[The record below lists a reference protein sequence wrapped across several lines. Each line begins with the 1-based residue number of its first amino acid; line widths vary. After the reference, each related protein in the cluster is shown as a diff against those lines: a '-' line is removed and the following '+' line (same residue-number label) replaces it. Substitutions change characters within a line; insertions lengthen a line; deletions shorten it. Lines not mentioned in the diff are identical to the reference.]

1 MALDQVDKQNSKKIE
16 AVNGRKHVLNCKEK
30 SGFEQWKTFTR
41 IIESFETQIASN
53 FDNKEKPHHEYRMAF
68 QSRIS
73 FETRIGF
80 KEMDVNPFEQK
91 NLVKVSNVSAVYDS
105 EA

>member
-1 MALDQVDKQNSKKIE
+1 MKNI
-16 AVNGRKHVLNCKEK
+16 
-30 SGFEQWKTFTR
+30 FTR

-73 FETRIGF
+73 FEIRIGF
-80 KEMDVNPFEQK
+80 KEIDVNPFEQK
-91 NLVKVSNVSAVYDS
+91 NLVKLGNVSAIYDN
-105 EA
+105 EVQIDFDLF

>member
-1 MALDQVDKQNSKKIE
+1 MKNI
-16 AVNGRKHVLNCKEK
+16 
-30 SGFEQWKTFTR
+30 FTR

-73 FETRIGF
+73 FEKRIGF
-80 KEMDVNPFEQK
+80 KEMDVNLFEQK
-91 NLVKVSNVSAVYDS
+91 NFVKISNVSAVYDN
-105 EA
+105 EAQNRFRSFSVNGVIQFQEFFKEQ